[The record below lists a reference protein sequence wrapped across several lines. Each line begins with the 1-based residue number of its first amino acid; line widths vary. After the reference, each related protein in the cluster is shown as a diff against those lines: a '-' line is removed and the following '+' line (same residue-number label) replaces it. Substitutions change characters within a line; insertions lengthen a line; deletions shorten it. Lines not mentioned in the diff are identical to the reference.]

1 MVRRVLKELSEM
13 VKGLAVAD
21 VVDLA
26 QEREEKNT
34 DWAIQRSK
42 ANASSMKG
50 EPVCRKCGGPND
62 RYDLGYVVCSDC
74 VPGAA

>member
-1 MVRRVLKELSEM
+1 M
-13 VKGLAVAD
+13 ADVAD
-21 VVDLA
+21 LASERMERSFAVDL
-26 QEREEKNT
+26 E
-34 DWAIQRSK
+34 RSK
-42 ANASSMKG
+42 ANAEHMKG

>member
-1 MVRRVLKELSEM
+1 M
-13 VKGLAVAD
+13 AD
-21 VVDLA
+21 VADLA
-26 QEREEKNT
+26 QERIERICAADIE
-34 DWAIQRSK
+34 RSK

-62 RYDLGYVVCSDC
+62 RYHDGYAVCSDC